1 MLILSIG
8 NHDVYRLV
16 CDTKEERD
24 DWIKSIQASVSK
36 ASLNGTL
43 KEKRQK
49 LTNELTEFDDYLYF
63 TPR

>member
-1 MLILSIG
+1 M
-8 NHDVYRLV
+8 YRLL
-16 CDTKEERD
+16 CDSKEERD

-49 LTNELTEFDDYLYF
+49 LTNELTEFDLYF